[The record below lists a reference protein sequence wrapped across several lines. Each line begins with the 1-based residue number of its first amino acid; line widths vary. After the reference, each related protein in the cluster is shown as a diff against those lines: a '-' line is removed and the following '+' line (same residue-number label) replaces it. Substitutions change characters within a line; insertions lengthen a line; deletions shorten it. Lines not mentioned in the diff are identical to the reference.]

1 MKTRMSI
8 RIDGARFA
16 PHWENFR
23 KFISQSTGRAGKLT
37 RISRKDGGV
46 DYRAPGEYELLFVCD
61 DSGEVEI
68 DLSVNR

>member
-1 MKTRMSI
+1 MKYRMSI

-16 PHWENFR
+16 PEWETLQNA
-23 KFISQSTGRAGKLT
+23 ILQSTDRSGMLT

-46 DYRAPGEYELLFVCD
+46 DYRAPGDYELLFVCD